1 MMPMHTVPEIQRSSL
16 AAVVLT
22 LKCLGVEDVL
32 NFDYL
37 DPPEEFHL
45 LEALRR
51 LYFFDALDRAGN
63 VTLVGRLMSNF
74 PLSPSLARVL
84 LTALETNMPER
95 YTADL
100 VGVVAMLSCEEPY
113 IRPRELY
120 GSPIG
125 IRGYWAGRSL
135 CIVAIVF
142 FFRQGRGSAARIRL
156 SQQGMF

>member
-95 YTADL
+95 YAADL

-113 IRPRELY
+113 IRPRELDAL
-120 GSPIG
+120 IG
-125 IRGYWAGRSL
+125 L
-135 CIVAIVF
+135 LH
-142 FFRQGRGSAARIRL
+142 Q
-156 SQQGMF
+156 